1 MKHKLT
7 ISSVM
12 ENVIEEPV
20 SVSQFL
26 ASTEVIREDLKIE
39 DLLPMLILTKY
50 VLLLLI
56 QLT

>member
-1 MKHKLT
+1 
-7 ISSVM
+7 M

-56 QLT
+56 QLTKLSQR